1 MMPAFEPNLARAHL
15 LRVHQER
22 MKGKKSIQAG
32 RRAGLDEARVDVFT
46 VSHDHA
52 LLAFLVEQLPMKGR
66 NVLKAL
72 LRDRR
77 VSVDGIPVGQFNQA
91 LVPGSVVE
99 VRWERVTPRKKPNQ
113 LGLNIVFEDTDLIVI
128 NKQSGP
134 LTVATDTEKRKTAY
148 SLLSD
153 YVKLEDPDNKIF
165 VVHRLDR
172 ETSGLLLFAKNST
185 VKQQIQET
193 WETMVNQRTYVGVV
207 EGVVEQEE
215 GTIVSWLAE
224 TTAFRVYSQP
234 NAKVGKKA
242 VTHYRKIG
250 GNAKYSLLQINLD
263 TGRKHQIR
271 VHMQDIGH
279 PIVGDKK
286 YGSRSNPIRRMALH
300 AQVLAFTHP
309 KTGQPCRFE
318 SPVPEKFLMISA
330 RGKKFDEP
338 S

>member
-1 MMPAFEPNLARAHL
+1 MLVNISPAAS
-15 LRVHQER
+15 QER
-22 MKGKKSIQAG
+22 MKVKKTVQAE
-32 RRAGLDEARVDVFT
+32 RRAGLNKARVDIFT
-46 VSHDHA
+46 VSKDDT
-52 LLAFLVEQLPMKGR
+52 LLAFLIDQLPLKGR

-77 VSVDGIPVGQFNQA
+77 VSVDGVPVGQFNHA
-91 LVPGSVVE
+91 LAPGSVVE

-113 LGLNIVFEDTDLIVI
+113 LGLDIIFEDTDLIVI
-128 NKQSGP
+128 NKPSGL

-193 WETMVNQRTYVGVV
+193 WETMVSQRTYVGVV
-207 EGVVEQEE
+207 EGVVEQDE

-224 TTAFRVYSQP
+224 TTAFRVYSQQ
-234 NAKVGKKA
+234 NAQVGKKA

-250 GNAKYSLLQINLD
+250 GNTRYSLLQINLD
-263 TGRKHQIR
+263 TVRKHQIR
-271 VHMQDIGH
+271 VHMQDLGH
-279 PIVGDKK
+279 PVVGDKK
-286 YGSRSNPIRRMALH
+286 YGSNSNPIRRMALH

-318 SPVPEKFLMISA
+318 TPIPEKFLMISA
-330 RGKKFDEP
+330 HGKQFEEL

>member
-1 MMPAFEPNLARAHL
+1 MT
-15 LRVHQER
+15 V
-22 MKGKKSIQAG
+22 KKSGQAG
-32 RRAGLDEARVDVFT
+32 RRAGLKKARVDTFT
-46 VSHDHA
+46 VHQEDT
-52 LLAFLVEQLPMKGR
+52 LLSFLIDQLPGKGR
-66 NVLKAL
+66 SVLKAL
-72 LRDRR
+72 LRDRQ
-77 VSVDGIPVGQFNQA
+77 VSVDGTAISQFNHPLA
-91 LVPGSVVE
+91 PGAVVE
-99 VRWERVTPRKKPNQ
+99 VRWERITPREQTKTSQ
-113 LGLNIVFEDTDLIVI
+113 LGLDIVFEDSDLIVI
-128 NKQSGP
+128 NKPSGL

-148 SLLSD
+148 SMLSEH
-153 YVKLEDPDNKIF
+153 VKLEDPDNKIF

-207 EGVVEQEE
+207 EGVVEKDE

-224 TTAFRVYSQP
+224 TTAFRVYSQK
-234 NAKVGKKA
+234 NAQVGKRA

-250 GNAKYSLLQINLD
+250 GNSRYSLLQINLD

-286 YGSRSNPIRRMALH
+286 YGSSSNPIRRMALH

-318 SPVPEKFLMISA
+318 TLIPEKFLQISA
-330 RGKKFDEP
+330 SGKQFE
-338 S
+338 

>member
-1 MMPAFEPNLARAHL
+1 
-15 LRVHQER
+15 
-22 MKGKKSIQAG
+22 MKTKKTMQAEG
-32 RRAGLDEARVDVFT
+32 RPGPKKARVDIFT
-46 VSHDHA
+46 VNKDDT
-52 LLAFLVEQLPMKGR
+52 LLAFLLEQLPLKGR

-72 LRDRR
+72 LRDRQ
-77 VSVDGIPVGQFNQA
+77 VSIDGTPVGQFNHPLA
-91 LVPGSVVE
+91 PGTVVE
-99 VRWERVTPRKKPNQ
+99 VRWERDAPRKKPLQ
-113 LGLNIVFEDTDLIVI
+113 LGLDIVYEDTDLIVI
-128 NKQSGP
+128 NKPSGL

-153 YVKLEDPDNKIF
+153 YVKLQDPDNKIF

-207 EGVVEQEE
+207 EGIVEQEQ

-224 TTAFRVYSQP
+224 TTAFRVYSQQ
-234 NAKVGKKA
+234 NAQAGKKA

-250 GNAKYSLLQINLD
+250 GNTRYSLMQINLD

-271 VHMQDIGH
+271 VHMQDLGH
-279 PIVGDKK
+279 PIAGDKK

-318 SPVPEKFLMISA
+318 TPIPEKFLMISA
-330 RGKKFDEP
+330 HGKQFEEL

>member
-1 MMPAFEPNLARAHL
+1 MARRSGA
-15 LRVHQER
+15 
-22 MKGKKSIQAG
+22 
-32 RRAGLDEARVDVFT
+32 LDKARVDTFT
-46 VSHDHA
+46 VNKEET
-52 LLAFLVEQLPMKGR
+52 LLAFLIDQLPMKGR
-66 NVLKAL
+66 HVLKAL
-72 LRDRR
+72 LRDRQ
-77 VSVDGIPVGQFNQA
+77 VSIDGRPVSQFNQPLA
-91 LVPGSVVE
+91 PGSLVE
-99 VRWERVTPRKKPNQ
+99 VRWERKTPRETTAQ
-113 LGLNIVFEDTDLIVI
+113 RGLDIVFEDSDLIVI
-128 NKQSGP
+128 NKPSGL
-134 LTVATDTEKRKTAY
+134 LTVATDTEKRNTAF

-153 YVKLEDPDNKIF
+153 YVKLADPDNKIF

-207 EGVVEQEE
+207 EGEVDKDE

-224 TTAFRVYSQP
+224 TTAFRVYSQK
-234 NAKVGKKA
+234 NEQAGKKA

-250 GNAKYSLLQINLD
+250 GNSRYSLLQINLD

-286 YGSRSNPIRRMALH
+286 YGSSSNPIRRMALH

-318 SPVPEKFLMISA
+318 TPIPERFLQISA
-330 RGKKFDEP
+330 HGKHVE
-338 S
+338 